1 MSKVENKMFPFNL
14 RRPTLEVLWAKSWR
28 SWEDWSQLIHFL
40 CWFWTLVGTPNKNNT
55 WFSQQPIC
63 RPFFITK
70 TSPKRKPITGWGL
83 PTRHEKKQDSK
94 LANKKSTES
103 TWFYLEESFNFEIF
117 SSDFFG
123 FSQRI
128 GFAGSADWVICHVEV
143 LTAAGASWPGVF
155 HHFHRDFHPRFSSLQ
170 GFGFSSK
177 QLLLCVSWRW
187 DLGVKHVDGRC
198 NLTNSA
204 GICQP
209 HPNVLPYFNLL
220 QIFF

>member
-103 TWFYLEESFNFEIF
+103 TWFYLEESFILRFFPQIFLDFLSGSALQDQRIEWFATLKSSQLQVHLGLVFSTIFTEIF
-117 SSDFFG
+117 TRDF
-123 FSQRI
+123 
-128 GFAGSADWVICHVEV
+128 
-143 LTAAGASWPGVF
+143 L
-155 HHFHRDFHPRFSSLQ
+155 HFKGLDFHPSS
-170 GFGFSSK
+170 
-177 QLLLCVSWRW
+177 C
-187 DLGVKHVDGRC
+187 
-198 NLTNSA
+198 
-204 GICQP
+204 
-209 HPNVLPYFNLL
+209 YFVWVEDE
-220 QIFF
+220 IWEWSM